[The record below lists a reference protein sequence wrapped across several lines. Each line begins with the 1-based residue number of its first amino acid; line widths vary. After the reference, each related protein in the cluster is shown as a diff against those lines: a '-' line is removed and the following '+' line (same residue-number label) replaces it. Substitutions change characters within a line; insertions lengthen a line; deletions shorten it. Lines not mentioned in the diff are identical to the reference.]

1 MDITIRGKHFDVP
14 ERVQERARDKFSR
27 LQHYLPLLDEGVCEV
42 DLAYEKARE
51 PDRRFV
57 VHVNVSGH
65 GVHLRVEA
73 HATDP
78 EAAIDHAARV
88 LNRQAQR
95 HKDRLYRRGRGRAP
109 KGALP
114 APEATA
120 PEGGIDH
127 IARVKHLALKPMT
140 EVEAREQMEALGHD
154 FFVFHHTDLGQITV
168 LYRRHGKEYGLIIP
182 EIS

>member
-1 MDITIRGKHFDVP
+1 MDITIRGKHYDVP
-14 ERVQERARDKFSR
+14 EHVQERARNKFSR
-27 LQHYLPLLDEGVCEV
+27 LQHYKPLLSEGVCE
-42 DLAYEKARE
+42 DEHSHEKAKE
-51 PDRRFV
+51 PDRRYV
-57 VHVNVSGH
+57 IHVNVSGH

-73 HATDP
+73 HAADP
-78 EAAIDHAARV
+78 EAAIDRAAHV
-88 LNRQAQR
+88 LSRQAQR

-120 PEGGIDH
+120 PEDRTDH

-140 EVEAREQMEALGHD
+140 EEEAREQMEALGHD
-154 FFVFHHTDLGQITV
+154 FFVFHHADIEQITV